1 MRFLGRLFGRRQDD
15 SPAAR
20 WMRRRT
26 QAEPAEVVHEYF
38 SAVVAHDLEWILAT
52 LTPER
57 ARLYSGPTTM
67 DRRRLSVRAARVT
80 GVSPAPDAPVARVPG
95 YGEQLALRVEYELE
109 LVPPEER
116 RDPSLVEGP
125 QWAYFLLVRE
135 GPGKPWLIAD
145 WGR

>member
-1 MRFLGRLFGRRQDD
+1 
-15 SPAAR
+15 
-20 WMRRRT
+20 MRRRT
-26 QAEPAEVVHEYF
+26 QAEPADVIHEHF
-38 SAVVAHDLEWILAT
+38 SAMVAHDLEWILAT

-57 ARLYSGPTTM
+57 ARLYSGPAAL

-80 GVSPAPDAPVARVPG
+80 RVSPAPDAPVARVPG
-95 YGEQLALRVEYELE
+95 YGEQQALRVEYELE

-125 QWAYFLLVRE
+125 QWAYFLVVRE